1 MTTLD
6 FDSEDLVYRLQRLSS
21 VFSLDTQIDCMGMV
35 GFDVSSDIH
44 VLYSL
49 EDKTST
55 SNTLR
60 VTLVSKRT
68 SKPLRFLTFSL
79 YKWTISGK
87 YYYDYGTMPFT
98 KGGSF
103 DHDNSVIKVYRAEVV
118 PSDLVEIVSS
128 LPKSHVQAFN
138 KALDSIHLF

>member
-1 MTTLD
+1 MITLD
-6 FDSEDLVYRLQRLSS
+6 FDYEDLVYRLQRLSS
-21 VFSLDTQIDCMGMV
+21 VFSLDTQIDCMGMT

-49 EDKTST
+49 EDKTSI

-68 SKPLRFLTFSL
+68 NKPLRFLTFSL
-79 YKWTISGK
+79 YKWTISSK

-128 LPKSHVQAFN
+128 LPKSHVQALN